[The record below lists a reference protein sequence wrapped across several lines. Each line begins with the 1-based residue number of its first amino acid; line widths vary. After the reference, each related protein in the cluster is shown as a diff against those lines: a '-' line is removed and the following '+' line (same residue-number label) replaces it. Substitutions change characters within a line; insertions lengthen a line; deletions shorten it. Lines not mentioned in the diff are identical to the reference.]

1 MQKISIVAAISLAII
16 LAAAFALGA
25 PAAASFGLHQAQY
38 IILAAAAIPAVKP
51 ELFTIADVCRVLAIH
66 ETTVYTLIARGELTA
81 IKRSYGKNT
90 VRIEYEGDGDFLN
103 QPSVVRSLNRFG
115 AVTEAKL
122 VPGADAQEILKAA
135 VAGGVRINRF
145 ELVEPPLN
153 DIFIEKVSG
162 AHAQTVADHQA

>member
-1 MQKISIVAAISLAII
+1 MIRATAKTRVEYSMQKISIVAAISLAII

-81 IKRSYGKNT
+81 IKIGNKTRNARGTRITAKSVEALLAAAPKVEVTGKSY
-90 VRIEYEGDGDFLN
+90 L
-103 QPSVVRSLNRFG
+103 SLKTRRRL
-115 AVTEAKL
+115 ARE
-122 VPGADAQEILKAA
+122 
-135 VAGGVRINRF
+135 R
-145 ELVEPPLN
+145 ELG
-153 DIFIEKVSG
+153 VSG
-162 AHAQTVADHQA
+162 A